1 LGRYTLKEKVMHTF
15 KVGDKVRC
23 IKEPCDTQHLANKLI
38 KMTGFVTTTEN
49 DLDSIVVKWDY
60 WKDGWRADEGS
71 SYWTVHNDCI
81 EVIKTRF
88 KPGQKVRIINA
99 RWSDIKLGSILTVL
113 DDDGDVF
120 LQLKVK
126 LDQGT
131 NYYYWIDYA
140 DVELVSEEPESSTF
154 IVIVEE
160 DGKLKPATT
169 PKTYKSHDQAKRVAV
184 EMAERHGGKFLV
196 FRAVLEAEMPKK
208 TKANIKEY

>member
-1 LGRYTLKEKVMHTF
+1 MF

-23 IKEPCDTQHLANKLI
+23 IKEPCDTHHLDNKLI
-38 KMTGFVTTTEN
+38 EMTGVVTSISN
-49 DLDSIVVKWDY
+49 YSDSYTVKWDY
-60 WKDGWRADEGS
+60 WVDGWNADEDS

-88 KPGQKVRIINA
+88 KPGQKVRIIND
-99 RWSDIKLGSILTVL
+99 RWIGTKIGSIVTVL
-113 DDDGDVF
+113 DDDGDDF
-120 LQLKVK
+120 LPLKIK
-126 LDQGT
+126 SGPGPDDC
-131 NYYYWIDYA
+131 YWLDYA
-140 DVELVSEEPESSTF
+140 DVEPVSEEPESGTF

-169 PKTYKSHDQAKRVAV
+169 PKTYNSHAQAKRVAA

-208 TKANIKEY
+208 TKATIKEY

>member
-1 LGRYTLKEKVMHTF
+1 MF

-23 IKEPCDTQHLANKLI
+23 IKEPCDTHHLDNKLI
-38 KMTGFVTTTEN
+38 EMTGVIKTISHYR
-49 DLDSIVVKWDY
+49 DSCSVKWDY
-60 WKDGWRADEGS
+60 WEDGWSADEGS

-88 KPGQKVRIINA
+88 KPGQKVRIINE
-99 RWSDIKLGSILTVL
+99 RWLGIKIGSIVTVL
-113 DDDGDVF
+113 DDDGDDF
-120 LQLKVK
+120 LPLKIK
-126 LDQGT
+126 SGPDHYWLD
-131 NYYYWIDYA
+131 YI
-140 DVELVSEEPESSTF
+140 DVEPVSEEPESEEPESGTF

-169 PKTYKSHDQAKRVAV
+169 PKTYKSHAQAKRVAA

>member
-1 LGRYTLKEKVMHTF
+1 MHTF

-23 IKEPCDTQHLANKLI
+23 IKEPCDTHHLYNKLI
-38 KMTGFVTTTEN
+38 EMTGVVT
-49 DLDSIVVKWDY
+49 SISHYGDNCSVKWND
-60 WKDGWRADEGS
+60 WEDGWSADEGS

-88 KPGQKVRIINA
+88 KPGQKVRIINE
-99 RWSDIKLGSILTVL
+99 RWLGIKLGSIVTVL
-113 DDDGDVF
+113 DDDGGHH
-120 LQLKVK
+120 LPLKIK
-126 LDQGT
+126 TGPGPND
-131 NYYYWIDYA
+131 YYWFYYT
-140 DVELVSEEPESSTF
+140 DVELVSEEPESGTF

-169 PKTYKSHDQAKRVAV
+169 PKTYKSHAQAKRVAA